1 MPKKSTRLVV
11 VTDGLLIQRLGDP
24 KFMSDLKVI
33 ILDEVHERSV
43 NIDILL
49 ALVPLL
55 LRQRPDMKLIV
66 MSATGD
72 SKALK
77 DFLQDRCRL
86 PTADINLGGR
96 PQELTHVFTEQPIE
110 YYDDWIVDVISQLL
124 LHHDPHIGGIL
135 AFCPGVGEIKQIHD
149 NLKTFIWDHDSDH
162 PDNQIGQFLEVIEL
176 YRDAQSQATKALDE
190 KRYVD
195 VGGQRWPVIKVILA
209 TNLAETSLT
218 FPNLSHVIDCGF
230 FKRPLYSPST
240 DSYRAQTYKCIVFHA
255 YTAEDLLDRD
265 EYQAQVPITRVDLTH
280 PLFTLITH
288 ELVVKAGGGFS
299 DIEYIMGCA
308 LTNLCA
314 LKFVDP
320 VRFLPTPEAQ
330 AAAKLG
336 LEPCLARLFLIA
348 EGEGK
353 RYSWEILLLIAVLQV
368 DEPLYD
374 DTSKEGGKSSATS
387 SPSGRPPVSPEH
399 CRPLAAT
406 EAVQSCRRLDSEVLI
421 AHVRSRRH
429 WEELCGSQGSVESD
443 DTEKDLAL
451 VYFLLQAFPLNLAR
465 RIHDDQYR
473 NLSWEKIGGGGM
485 LDVKA
490 IDKTPDDDP
499 PLCKCVKSR
508 AGCPDYAAARIQIRS
523 LPQVRVHSAISSFL
537 PTMLLASRILFF
549 EPTLFPPTR

>member
-1 MPKKSTRLVV
+1 
-11 VTDGLLIQRLGDP
+11 
-24 KFMSDLKVI
+24 
-33 ILDEVHERSV
+33 
-43 NIDILL
+43 
-49 ALVPLL
+49 
-55 LRQRPDMKLIV
+55 MKLIV

-240 DSYRAQTYKCIVFHA
+240 DSYRAQTYKCDQAQIKQRGGRVGRTEPGFFHSHVHSCPGIVFHA

-299 DIEYIMGCA
+299 DIEYISK
-308 LTNLCA
+308 L
-314 LKFVDP
+314 P
-320 VRFLPTPEAQ
+320 V
-330 AAAKLG
+330 
-336 LEPCLARLFLIA
+336 
-348 EGEGK
+348 
-353 RYSWEILLLIAVLQV
+353 
-368 DEPLYD
+368 
-374 DTSKEGGKSSATS
+374 
-387 SPSGRPPVSPEH
+387 
-399 CRPLAAT
+399 
-406 EAVQSCRRLDSEVLI
+406 
-421 AHVRSRRH
+421 
-429 WEELCGSQGSVESD
+429 
-443 DTEKDLAL
+443 
-451 VYFLLQAFPLNLAR
+451 
-465 RIHDDQYR
+465 
-473 NLSWEKIGGGGM
+473 
-485 LDVKA
+485 
-490 IDKTPDDDP
+490 
-499 PLCKCVKSR
+499 
-508 AGCPDYAAARIQIRS
+508 
-523 LPQVRVHSAISSFL
+523 VHI
-537 PTMLLASRILFF
+537 MWR
-549 EPTLFPPTR
+549 